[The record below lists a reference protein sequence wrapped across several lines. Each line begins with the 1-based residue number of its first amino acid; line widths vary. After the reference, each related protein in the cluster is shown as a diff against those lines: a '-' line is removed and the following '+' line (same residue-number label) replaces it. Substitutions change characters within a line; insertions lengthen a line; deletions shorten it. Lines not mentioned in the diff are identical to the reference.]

1 MEEREVSFEAYVV
14 KRFGTEIGLAVKNY
28 INKHRKKMIKKCRTK
43 DVRSVDDFTVSNI
56 ALLKM
61 RVLDLPDMDLHIEVV
76 VAAEMMVVDAKRE
89 DVEEPALMLFSV
101 FCRGDLACAL
111 NDFAIQEIAMVTRIQ
126 SDEEKKPLISLAQW
140 MKRGKW
146 YLSDDM
152 VPIISEK
159 DLEDT
164 SEAFLRLYYPEALRA
179 PMAIDPYVLAERMGL
194 SVVSHRIDK
203 SLRVYGQ
210 IYFCEVEAA
219 LYDEERDATT
229 KLSVQPGT
237 IVVDE
242 KANYLRNVGTFR
254 STIVHE
260 CVHWRM
266 HRKNFMM
273 ERLARGEDATAIRCC
288 EDGTVLNARDRRTQE
303 MELQATMLTPRILMP
318 RKVFKKK
325 ANELLMGRSKRAGIY
340 LCDLMPQ
347 VIEQLAE
354 CFGVSPTAAKLRLIE
369 VGYPQAEGALIEV
382 NGRVVPPHTW
392 REGTLAENE
401 TFTIPA
407 EAAILLMLKEPRMR
421 EAAQWHVYID
431 GHFVFNDPR
440 YVEWSQ
446 TGQAK
451 MTDYARHHMDECCL
465 RFSISMQDETET
477 PYAREYV
484 LNRNTS
490 LIYELNYELDEA
502 DDTQKLSE
510 NEKMDRILRAKQEE
524 FALLKELKQIEQ
536 QRKEEIDQKI
546 KDELAEALEKEIAKL
561 PEKARTNMAIAA
573 LTQQLQME
581 IMKKNERVLKY
592 PPSKEW
598 TKLIHLRGMN
608 QPKLAGEIDL
618 STEQVKNAIN
628 LKTKNLRLET
638 LLYMCLALNLP
649 PMISRYMI
657 ERSHVVFCPEDNGLH
672 FTYDQLL
679 TVYYSKPFK
688 ETKEALK
695 RYGITP

>member
-354 CFGVSPTAAKLRLIE
+354 CFGVSPLAAKLRLIE

-392 REGTLAENE
+392 RAGTLAENE
-401 TFTIPA
+401 TFTIPLG
-407 EAAILLMLKEPRMR
+407 EAARLFCEDASFRK
-421 EAAQWHVYID
+421 AAQGHLYID
-431 GHFVFNDPR
+431 GHFVLNDGR
-440 YVEWSQ
+440 YVEVLED
-446 TGQAK
+446 GGVR
-451 MTDYARHHMDECCL
+451 MTNYARWHMDECCL
-465 RFSISMQDETET
+465 VFSLAVQGEMATR
-477 PYAREYV
+477 YARECY
-484 LNRNTS
+484 LNRSDGLPFT
-490 LIYELNYELDEA
+490 LDFGFEKDEA
-502 DDTQKLSE
+502 DVGAKKLQAILEIQREEEAVIKVLEAIEEKTQTPRALNSGKEWDFLISWQGSNQTKLA
-510 NEKMDRILRAKQEE
+510 NETKLNREKINRIVN
-524 FALLKELKQIEQ
+524 LKEEPDRNTAILMCLGLHLPPRISFHMLE
-536 QRKEEIDQKI
+536 RCLVPLSPERSFEHRCLYVALTFCY
-546 KDELAEALEKEIAKL
+546 KDDVETT
-561 PEKARTNMAIAA
+561 RAA
-573 LTQQLQME
+573 LQAAG
-581 IMKKNERVLKY
+581 IVL
-592 PPSKEW
+592 
-598 TKLIHLRGMN
+598 
-608 QPKLAGEIDL
+608 
-618 STEQVKNAIN
+618 
-628 LKTKNLRLET
+628 
-638 LLYMCLALNLP
+638 
-649 PMISRYMI
+649 
-657 ERSHVVFCPEDNGLH
+657 
-672 FTYDQLL
+672 
-679 TVYYSKPFK
+679 
-688 ETKEALK
+688 
-695 RYGITP
+695 

>member
-203 SLRVYGQ
+203 SLQVYGQ

-392 REGTLAENE
+392 RAGTLAENE
-401 TFTIPA
+401 TFTIPLG
-407 EAAILLMLKEPRMR
+407 EAARLFCEDASFRK
-421 EAAQWHVYID
+421 AARGHLYID
-431 GHFVFNDPR
+431 GHFVLNDGR
-440 YVEWSQ
+440 YVEVLED
-446 TGQAK
+446 GGVR
-451 MTDYARHHMDECCL
+451 MTNYARWHMDKCCL
-465 RFSISMQDETET
+465 VFSLAVQGEMATR
-477 PYAREYV
+477 YARECY
-484 LNRNTS
+484 LNRSDGLPFT
-490 LIYELNYELDEA
+490 LDFGFAKDEA
-502 DDTQKLSE
+502 DVGAKKLQAILEIQREEEAVIKVLEAIEEKTRTPHAQNTGKEWDFLISWQGSNQTKLA
-510 NEKMDRILRAKQEE
+510 NETKLNREKINRIVKLREEPDRNTAILMCLGLHLPPRISFHMLERCLVPLSPE
-524 FALLKELKQIEQ
+524 RSFEHRCLYVALTFCY
-536 QRKEEIDQKI
+536 
-546 KDELAEALEKEIAKL
+546 KDDVETT
-561 PEKARTNMAIAA
+561 RAA
-573 LTQQLQME
+573 LQAAG
-581 IMKKNERVLKY
+581 IVL
-592 PPSKEW
+592 
-598 TKLIHLRGMN
+598 
-608 QPKLAGEIDL
+608 
-618 STEQVKNAIN
+618 
-628 LKTKNLRLET
+628 
-638 LLYMCLALNLP
+638 
-649 PMISRYMI
+649 
-657 ERSHVVFCPEDNGLH
+657 
-672 FTYDQLL
+672 
-679 TVYYSKPFK
+679 
-688 ETKEALK
+688 
-695 RYGITP
+695 

>member
-325 ANELLMGRSKRAGIY
+325 ANELLLGRSKRAGIY

-354 CFGVSPTAAKLRLIE
+354 CFEVSPLAAKLRLIE

-382 NGRVVPPHTW
+382 DGRVVPPHTW
-392 REGTLAENE
+392 RAGALAENE
-401 TFTIPA
+401 TFTIPLG
-407 EAAILLMLKEPRMR
+407 EAARLFCEDASFRK
-421 EAAQWHVYID
+421 AAQGHLYID
-431 GHFVFNDPR
+431 GHFVLNDGR
-440 YVEWSQ
+440 YVDVLED
-446 TGQAK
+446 GGVR
-451 MTDYARHHMDECCL
+451 MTDYARWHMDECCL
-465 RFSISMQDETET
+465 VFSLAVQGEMATR
-477 PYAREYV
+477 YARECY
-484 LNRNTS
+484 LNRSDGLPFT
-490 LIYELNYELDEA
+490 LDFGFAKDEA
-502 DDTQKLSE
+502 DVGAKKLQAILEIQREEEAVIKVLEAIEKKTRTPHAQNTGKEWDFLIKWQGSNQTKLA
-510 NEKMDRILRAKQEE
+510 NETKLNREKINRIVKLREEPDRNTAILMCLGLHLPPRISFHMLERCLVPLSPE
-524 FALLKELKQIEQ
+524 RSFEHRCLYVALTFCY
-536 QRKEEIDQKI
+536 
-546 KDELAEALEKEIAKL
+546 KDDVETT
-561 PEKARTNMAIAA
+561 RAA
-573 LTQQLQME
+573 LQAAG
-581 IMKKNERVLKY
+581 IVL
-592 PPSKEW
+592 
-598 TKLIHLRGMN
+598 
-608 QPKLAGEIDL
+608 
-618 STEQVKNAIN
+618 
-628 LKTKNLRLET
+628 
-638 LLYMCLALNLP
+638 
-649 PMISRYMI
+649 
-657 ERSHVVFCPEDNGLH
+657 
-672 FTYDQLL
+672 
-679 TVYYSKPFK
+679 
-688 ETKEALK
+688 
-695 RYGITP
+695 

>member
-354 CFGVSPTAAKLRLIE
+354 CFGVSPLAAKLRLIE

-382 NGRVVPPHTW
+382 DGRVVPPHTW

-401 TFTIPA
+401 TFTIPLG
-407 EAAILLMLKEPRMR
+407 EAARLFCEDASFRK
-421 EAAQWHVYID
+421 AAQGHLYID
-431 GHFVFNDPR
+431 GHFVLNDGR
-440 YVEWSQ
+440 YVEVLED
-446 TGQAK
+446 GGVR
-451 MTDYARHHMDECCL
+451 MTNYARWHMDECCL
-465 RFSISMQDETET
+465 VFSLAVQGEMATR
-477 PYAREYV
+477 YARECY
-484 LNRNTS
+484 LNRSDGLPFT
-490 LIYELNYELDEA
+490 LDFGFEKDEA
-502 DDTQKLSE
+502 DVGAKKLQAILEIQREEEAVIKVLEAIEEKTRTPRALNSGKE
-510 NEKMDRILRAKQEE
+510 WDFLISWQGSNQTKLANETKLNREKINRIVN
-524 FALLKELKQIEQ
+524 LKEEPDRNTAILMCLGLHLPPRISFHMLE
-536 QRKEEIDQKI
+536 RCLAPLSPERSFEHRCLYVALTFCY
-546 KDELAEALEKEIAKL
+546 KDDVETT
-561 PEKARTNMAIAA
+561 RAA
-573 LTQQLQME
+573 LQAAG
-581 IMKKNERVLKY
+581 IVL
-592 PPSKEW
+592 
-598 TKLIHLRGMN
+598 
-608 QPKLAGEIDL
+608 
-618 STEQVKNAIN
+618 
-628 LKTKNLRLET
+628 
-638 LLYMCLALNLP
+638 
-649 PMISRYMI
+649 
-657 ERSHVVFCPEDNGLH
+657 
-672 FTYDQLL
+672 
-679 TVYYSKPFK
+679 
-688 ETKEALK
+688 
-695 RYGITP
+695 

>member
-14 KRFGTEIGLAVKNY
+14 KRFGTEIGLAVENY

-76 VAAEMMVVDAKRE
+76 VAAEMMVADAKRE
-89 DVEEPALMLFSV
+89 DVVESALMLFSV

-266 HRKNFMM
+266 HRKKFMM

-354 CFGVSPTAAKLRLIE
+354 CFGVSPLAAKLRLIE

-382 NGRVVPPHTW
+382 DGRVVPPRTW
-392 REGTLAENE
+392 RAGTLAENE
-401 TFTIPA
+401 TFTIPLG
-407 EAAILLMLKEPRMR
+407 EAARLFCEDASFRK
-421 EAAQWHVYID
+421 AARGHLYID
-431 GHFVFNDPR
+431 GHFVLNDGR
-440 YVEWSQ
+440 YVAVSED
-446 TGQAK
+446 GNMR
-451 MTDYARHHMDECCL
+451 MTDYARWHMDECCL
-465 RFSISMQDETET
+465 VFSLAVQGEMATR
-477 PYAREYV
+477 YARECY
-484 LNRNTS
+484 LNRSDGLPFT
-490 LIYELNYELDEA
+490 LDFGFAKDEA
-502 DDTQKLSE
+502 DVGAKKLQAILEIQREEEAVIKVLEAIEKKTRTPHAQNTGKEWDFLIKWQGSNQTKLA
-510 NEKMDRILRAKQEE
+510 NETKLNREKINRIVKLREEPDRNTAILMCLGLHLPPRISFHMLERCLVPLSPE
-524 FALLKELKQIEQ
+524 RSFEHRCLYVALTFCY
-536 QRKEEIDQKI
+536 
-546 KDELAEALEKEIAKL
+546 KDDVETT
-561 PEKARTNMAIAA
+561 RAA
-573 LTQQLQME
+573 LQPAG
-581 IMKKNERVLKY
+581 IVL
-592 PPSKEW
+592 
-598 TKLIHLRGMN
+598 
-608 QPKLAGEIDL
+608 
-618 STEQVKNAIN
+618 
-628 LKTKNLRLET
+628 
-638 LLYMCLALNLP
+638 
-649 PMISRYMI
+649 
-657 ERSHVVFCPEDNGLH
+657 
-672 FTYDQLL
+672 
-679 TVYYSKPFK
+679 
-688 ETKEALK
+688 
-695 RYGITP
+695 

>member
-1 MEEREVSFEAYVV
+1 
-14 KRFGTEIGLAVKNY
+14 
-28 INKHRKKMIKKCRTK
+28 
-43 DVRSVDDFTVSNI
+43 
-56 ALLKM
+56 
-61 RVLDLPDMDLHIEVV
+61 
-76 VAAEMMVVDAKRE
+76 
-89 DVEEPALMLFSV
+89 
-101 FCRGDLACAL
+101 
-111 NDFAIQEIAMVTRIQ
+111 
-126 SDEEKKPLISLAQW
+126 

-303 MELQATMLTPRILMP
+303 MELQATMLTPCILMP

-325 ANELLMGRSKRAGIY
+325 ANELLLGRSKRAGIY

-354 CFGVSPTAAKLRLIE
+354 CFEVSPLAAKLRLIE

-382 NGRVVPPHTW
+382 DGRVVPPHTW
-392 REGTLAENE
+392 RAGALAENE
-401 TFTIPA
+401 TFTIPLG
-407 EAAILLMLKEPRMR
+407 EAARLFCEDASFRK
-421 EAAQWHVYID
+421 AAQGHLYID
-431 GHFVFNDPR
+431 GHFVLNDGR
-440 YVEWSQ
+440 YVDVLED
-446 TGQAK
+446 GGVR
-451 MTDYARHHMDECCL
+451 MTDYARWHMDECCL
-465 RFSISMQDETET
+465 VFSLAVQGEMATR
-477 PYAREYV
+477 YARECY
-484 LNRNTS
+484 LNRSDGLPFT
-490 LIYELNYELDEA
+490 LDFGFAKDEA
-502 DDTQKLSE
+502 DVGAKKLQAILEIQREEEAVIKVLEAIEKKTRTPHAQNTGKEWDFLIKWQGSNQTKLA
-510 NEKMDRILRAKQEE
+510 NETKLNREKINRIVKLREEPDRNTAILMCLGLHLPPRISFHMLERCLVPLSPE
-524 FALLKELKQIEQ
+524 RSFEHRCLYVALTFCY
-536 QRKEEIDQKI
+536 
-546 KDELAEALEKEIAKL
+546 KDDVETT
-561 PEKARTNMAIAA
+561 RAA
-573 LTQQLQME
+573 LQAAG
-581 IMKKNERVLKY
+581 IVL
-592 PPSKEW
+592 
-598 TKLIHLRGMN
+598 
-608 QPKLAGEIDL
+608 
-618 STEQVKNAIN
+618 
-628 LKTKNLRLET
+628 
-638 LLYMCLALNLP
+638 
-649 PMISRYMI
+649 
-657 ERSHVVFCPEDNGLH
+657 
-672 FTYDQLL
+672 
-679 TVYYSKPFK
+679 
-688 ETKEALK
+688 
-695 RYGITP
+695 

>member
-14 KRFGTEIGLAVKNY
+14 KRFGTEIGLAVENY

-76 VAAEMMVVDAKRE
+76 VAAEMMVADAKRE
-89 DVEEPALMLFSV
+89 DVVESALMLFSV

-273 ERLARGEDATAIRCC
+273 GRLARGEDATAIRCC

-354 CFGVSPTAAKLRLIE
+354 CFGVSPLAAKQRLIE

-382 NGRVVPPHTW
+382 DGRVVPPHTW
-392 REGTLAENE
+392 REGALAENE
-401 TFTIPA
+401 TFTIPLG
-407 EAAILLMLKEPRMR
+407 EAARLFCEDASFRK
-421 EAAQWHVYID
+421 AAQGHLYID
-431 GHFVFNDPR
+431 GHFVLNNGR
-440 YVEWSQ
+440 YVEVLED
-446 TGQAK
+446 GGVR
-451 MTDYARHHMDECCL
+451 MTDYARWHMDECCL
-465 RFSISMQDETET
+465 VFSLAVQGEMATR
-477 PYAREYV
+477 YARECY
-484 LNRNTS
+484 LNRSDGLPFT
-490 LIYELNYELDEA
+490 LDFGFEKDEA
-502 DDTQKLSE
+502 DVGAKKLQAILEIQREEEAVIKVLEAIEKKTRTPHAQNTGKEWDFLINWQGSNQTKLADDTLVSRRKI
-510 NEKMDRILRAKQEE
+510 NRIVN
-524 FALLKELKQIEQ
+524 LKEEPDRNTAILMCLGLHLPPRISFHM
-536 QRKEEIDQKI
+536 
-546 KDELAEALEKEIAKL
+546 LERCL
-561 PEKARTNMAIAA
+561 VPLSPERSFEHRCLYVA
-573 LTQQLQME
+573 LTFCYKDDVETTRAGLLGAGV
-581 IMKKNERVLKY
+581 VL
-592 PPSKEW
+592 
-598 TKLIHLRGMN
+598 
-608 QPKLAGEIDL
+608 
-618 STEQVKNAIN
+618 
-628 LKTKNLRLET
+628 
-638 LLYMCLALNLP
+638 
-649 PMISRYMI
+649 
-657 ERSHVVFCPEDNGLH
+657 
-672 FTYDQLL
+672 
-679 TVYYSKPFK
+679 
-688 ETKEALK
+688 
-695 RYGITP
+695 

>member
-325 ANELLMGRSKRAGIY
+325 ANELLMGHSKRAGIY

-354 CFGVSPTAAKLRLIE
+354 CFGVSPLAAKLRLIE

-392 REGTLAENE
+392 RAGTLAENE
-401 TFTIPA
+401 TFTIPLG
-407 EAAILLMLKEPRMR
+407 EAARLFCEDASFRK
-421 EAAQWHVYID
+421 AAQGHLYID
-431 GHFVFNDPR
+431 GHFVLNDGR
-440 YVEWSQ
+440 YVEVLED
-446 TGQAK
+446 GGVR
-451 MTDYARHHMDECCL
+451 MTNYARWHMDECCL
-465 RFSISMQDETET
+465 VFSLAVQGEMATR
-477 PYAREYV
+477 YARECY
-484 LNRNTS
+484 LNRSDGLPFT
-490 LIYELNYELDEA
+490 LDFGFEKDEA
-502 DDTQKLSE
+502 DVGAKKLQAILEIQREEEAVIKVLEAIEEKTRTPRALNSGKE
-510 NEKMDRILRAKQEE
+510 WDFLISWQGSNQTKLANETKLNREKINRIVN
-524 FALLKELKQIEQ
+524 LKEEPDRNTAILMCLGLHLPPRISFHMLE
-536 QRKEEIDQKI
+536 RCLVPLSPERSFEHRCLYVALTFCY
-546 KDELAEALEKEIAKL
+546 KDDVETT
-561 PEKARTNMAIAA
+561 RAA
-573 LTQQLQME
+573 LQAAG
-581 IMKKNERVLKY
+581 IVL
-592 PPSKEW
+592 
-598 TKLIHLRGMN
+598 
-608 QPKLAGEIDL
+608 
-618 STEQVKNAIN
+618 
-628 LKTKNLRLET
+628 
-638 LLYMCLALNLP
+638 
-649 PMISRYMI
+649 
-657 ERSHVVFCPEDNGLH
+657 
-672 FTYDQLL
+672 
-679 TVYYSKPFK
+679 
-688 ETKEALK
+688 
-695 RYGITP
+695 